1 MKISKGAII
10 TIIFALAIISV
21 IVCAIIDGDSNPY
34 PNTIKYLED
43 AFNKN
48 EYGVKIIDSNK
59 GEDITDSFISENK
72 ELYEKCGFRIS
83 ENQDYKNFV
92 TIYTNGDWD
101 TIMENFNQK
110 HCHLSVE
117 RNSDEE

>member
-10 TIIFALAIISV
+10 TIIFALAIIS
-21 IVCAIIDGDSNPY
+21 IIDGDSNPY

-72 ELYEKCGFRIS
+72 ELYE
-83 ENQDYKNFV
+83 
-92 TIYTNGDWD
+92 NGDWD

>member
-10 TIIFALAIISV
+10 TIIFALSIISV

-34 PNTIKYLED
+34 PNTTKYLKD
-43 AFNKN
+43 AFNEN
-48 EYGVKIIDSNK
+48 EYGVKIIDSEK

-72 ELYEKCGFRIS
+72 ELYE
-83 ENQDYKNFV
+83 
-92 TIYTNGDWD
+92 NGDWD

-117 RNSDEE
+117 TNPDEE

>member
-34 PNTIKYLED
+34 PNTTKYLKD
-43 AFNKN
+43 TFDKN
-48 EYGVKIIDSNK
+48 EYGVTIIDSNK
-59 GEDITDSFISENK
+59 EEDVTESFISENK
-72 ELYEKCGFRIS
+72 ELYE
-83 ENQDYKNFV
+83 
-92 TIYTNGDWD
+92 NGDWD
-101 TIMENFNQK
+101 AIMENFNQK

>member
-72 ELYEKCGFRIS
+72 ELYE
-83 ENQDYKNFV
+83 
-92 TIYTNGDWD
+92 NGDWD

-110 HCHLSVE
+110 QCHLSVE

>member
-72 ELYEKCGFRIS
+72 ELYE
-83 ENQDYKNFV
+83 
-92 TIYTNGDWD
+92 NGDWD
-101 TIMENFNQK
+101 AVMENFLSG
-110 HCHLSVE
+110 HYHLQIE